1 MSVILQDRVIA
12 VDDPFGIADDPGL
25 PLASLALDPQR
36 VERELQQLPRLAGI
50 DGPPQLRAIR
60 VIRHKPGR
68 RFMVEYDVAV
78 STALGV
84 QGLTLMGKARS
95 RHSAR
100 AAHRLLRALWGAGFD
115 QQGSDAICVPEPI
128 GVISPFNLWL
138 QQKVPGLP
146 LSELLLAGNHTALI
160 KRVVDA
166 IHKLHSAGVA
176 ADRLHTIDDELKVL
190 HERLPQLFQQY
201 PEWRQRIERVLA
213 ACDQVGASLP
223 VPKVCGIH
231 RDFYADQVMVDG
243 ERLYL
248 LDFDLYC
255 YGDPALDIGN
265 FVGHMIEQRL
275 RLVGDATMSVRYEE
289 ILVERFIALVGAAS
303 REAVTAYT
311 TLTLVR
317 HIYLSTLFPER
328 RNWSG
333 RLLALCEQ
341 RLGLPPRTGS

>member
-1 MSVILQDRVIA
+1 MT

-36 VERELQQLPRLAGI
+36 VEWELQRLPALIGV

-84 QGLTLMGKARS
+84 QELTLMGKARS

-100 AAHRLLRALWGAGFD
+100 AAHRLLRTLWGAGFD
-115 QQGSDAICVPEPI
+115 QQSSDAICVPEPM
-128 GVISPFNLWL
+128 GVISSFNLWL
-138 QQKVPGLP
+138 QQKVPGRP

-160 KRVVDA
+160 ERVVDA
-166 IHKLHSAGVA
+166 IHKLHSAGVP
-176 ADRLHTIDDELKVL
+176 ADRSHTISDELQIL

-201 PEWRQRIERVLA
+201 PQWRQRIACVLA
-213 ACDQVGASLP
+213 ACDRLAAALP
-223 VPKVCGIH
+223 APKACGIH
-231 RDFYADQVMVDG
+231 RDFYADQMMVDG

-255 YGDPALDIGN
+255 HGDPALDIGN

-275 RLVGDATMSVRYEE
+275 RLAGDTSMLVKYEE
-289 ILVERFIALVGAAS
+289 ALVEGFIALAGVAS
-303 REAVTAYT
+303 REAVSAYT

-317 HIYLSTLFPER
+317 HIHLSTLFPER
-328 RNWSG
+328 RHGSG

-341 RLGLPPRTGS
+341 RLGLQPRTES